1 MKIIKLVKQNNHYSA
16 IFDIIP
22 KITYEKIG
30 SDYIGSSVDSD
41 GTIIASDFLGYDS
54 WGKAFGGREIVLTM
68 KDGSIQKIKD
78 YWYDWGWYKKHGEF
92 ISIGAGTL
100 EKLQR
105 CFVYF
110 SYNINKDKFDE
121 MVEEY
126 LSRDKL
132 YSYKEVEDWCKL
144 QYKWYNVI
152 VNGKPIPY
160 MMNEYGDM
168 VEKETKQRV
177 FPREN
182 RMKKVKDKYKI
193 YHYFKFK
200 YKDDTGK
207 LIKIEAN
214 YLETLKATLPFSEEE
229 IKEKCKLT
237 SEW

>member
-1 MKIIKLVKQNNHYSA
+1 MKIIKLVNNHNHYYV

-22 KITYEKIG
+22 EITYEKIG

-41 GTIIASDFLGYDS
+41 GTIIASNFLGYEIFGD
-54 WGKAFGGREIVLTM
+54 AFAGRELKLQM
-68 KDGSIQKIKD
+68 KDGSTQIIKD
-78 YWYDWGWYKKHGEF
+78 HWFNQGWYKKHGEF
-92 ISIGAGTL
+92 IGIGAGTL
-100 EKLQR
+100 ERLQR

-110 SYNINKDKFDE
+110 SYNINKEKFNT

-132 YSYKEVEDWCKL
+132 YSYQEVEDWCKL

-152 VNGKPIPY
+152 VNGKSIPY

-182 RMKKVKDKYKI
+182 RMKKVKDKYKT
-193 YHYFKFK
+193 YHYFRFK
-200 YKDDTGK
+200 YKDNTGK
-207 LIKIEAN
+207 LIKIDAN
-214 YLETLKATLPFSEEE
+214 YLETLKATLPFSEKE
-229 IKEKCKLT
+229 IKEKCKLNT
-237 SEW
+237 